1 MSKFITVAEKSDHL
15 KGVVS
20 FEERERELQEKEKQE
35 KFEREQKKKSPYND
49 FIQMNNNY
57 YKQEDWLMKTSPIAY
72 RILRFL
78 ISNMDNYNAVI
89 CSYTVLQEYFNISKP
104 TVTRAIRILKDHNF
118 IDTAKTRTTNIYFI
132 NKELV
137 WKSWGTNYK
146 YAEFGAKIIVSESE
160 QETIKTKTDKANIIN
175 KK

>member
-1 MSKFITVAEKSDHL
+1 MLSD
-15 KGVVS
+15 
-20 FEERERELQEKEKQE
+20 
-35 KFEREQKKKSPYND
+35 
-49 FIQMNNNY
+49 I
-57 YKQEDWLMKTSPIAY
+57 
-72 RILRFL
+72 
-78 ISNMDNYNAVI
+78 
-89 CSYTVLQEYFNISKP
+89 YFNISKP

-118 IDTAKTRTTNIYFI
+118 IDTAKTGTTNIYFI

>member
-1 MSKFITVAEKSDHL
+1 MSKFITVAEKSNYL

-20 FEERERELQEKEKQE
+20 FDERLEELQKKEEQE
-35 KFEREQKKKSPYND
+35 KKEEQKQKKSPYKD
-49 FIQMNNNY
+49 FIQMNNAY
-57 YKQEDWLMKTSPIAY
+57 YKAEDWLMKTSPIGY

-78 ISNMDNYNAVI
+78 ISHMNNYNAVI
-89 CSYTVLQEYFNISKP
+89 CSYAVLEEYFDISKP
-104 TVTRAIRILKDHNF
+104 TVTRAIKLLKEHNF
-118 IDTAKTRTTNIYFI
+118 IDTAKTGTSNVYFI

-137 WKSWGTNYK
+137 WKSWGTNHK
-146 YAEFGAKIIVSESE
+146 YAEFGAKIIISESE